1 MNKTDLIAA
10 LAVRTGAS
18 KADAGKSLEAV
29 LDIVQEA
36 LARGEEITLP
46 GFGKFEV
53 VETAQKQGRN
63 PRTGAA
69 VTIPAGKQPKFRP
82 GAALK
87 KAIGGEAVAA

>member
-1 MNKTDLIAA
+1 MNKADLITA

-18 KADAGKSLEAV
+18 RADAGKSLDAV
-29 LDIVQEA
+29 LDIVQQT
-36 LARGEEITLP
+36 LAKGEEINIA

-69 VTIPAGKQPKFRP
+69 VTIPAGKQPKFRA
-82 GAALK
+82 GAGLK
-87 KAIGGEAVAA
+87 KAIGGEAVVT